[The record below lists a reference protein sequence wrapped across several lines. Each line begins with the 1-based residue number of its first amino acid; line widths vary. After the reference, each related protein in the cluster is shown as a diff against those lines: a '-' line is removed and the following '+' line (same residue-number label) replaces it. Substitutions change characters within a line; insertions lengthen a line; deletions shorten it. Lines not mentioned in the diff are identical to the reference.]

1 MQLTIYLI
9 FFQFYGY
16 SYWCAYGPQPTWKA
30 TEQIQKQAKKKCHP
44 RVSIK
49 VGCRCHFIVRRLQL
63 RPNDAIVTYTTCR
76 HIDKSNVVCHGNDAI
91 GRPQTFK
98 YAPHLS
104 EDIRASVQ
112 YLVEK
117 GFNVT
122 MIWDKFISDVE
133 HGSDDL
139 VTGIS

>member
-1 MQLTIYLI
+1 M
-9 FFQFYGY
+9 
-16 SYWCAYGPQPTWKA
+16 
-30 TEQIQKQAKKKCHP
+30 
-44 RVSIK
+44 
-49 VGCRCHFIVRRLQL
+49 RRLQL
-63 RPNDAIVTYTTCR
+63 RPNDAVITYTACR

-112 YLVEK
+112 DLVEK

-133 HGSDDL
+133 LGFGDFF
-139 VTGIS
+139 TGLSRDALMTRKDILNIYNDMKRIEYVKDECNPRSAECWYNECPRNFFF